1 MGPSTVRLQSSR
13 SAHPVAAASSER
25 GGGRPGARRDHR
37 GSRLGVTTNPVN
49 DLGL

>member
-25 GGGRPGARRDHR
+25 GGGRPVR